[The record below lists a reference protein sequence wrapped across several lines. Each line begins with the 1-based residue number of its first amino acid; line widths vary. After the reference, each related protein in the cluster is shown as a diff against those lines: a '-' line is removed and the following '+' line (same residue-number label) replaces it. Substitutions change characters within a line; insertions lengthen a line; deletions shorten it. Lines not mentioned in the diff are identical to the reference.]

1 MMLAHSHDVVRKW
14 KYFFKI
20 FPLEIF
26 SPKFGSVTIA
36 DFKAAVKVSQI
47 FCLQSPSLLH
57 SLFLSY
63 QLRQSLS
70 YLILSYPIS
79 FFLLPFLFFF
89 LTLSL
94 SISYQLSRSFSYSLS
109 FSVRVSLPF
118 LLSLS
123 ISYQLSHYFYS
134 LSSFLSLSFLLSP
147 SLFLTSSRFIF
158 FLLSISY
165 TLTPK
170 TVSENGTIKCDWL
183 LRRSRLVKI
192 RFPTNSDVKDALCVQ
207 SNASLHCF
215 QNKKI
220 YFPFT
225 TKH

>member
-70 YLILSYPIS
+70 YLILSYPIA

-109 FSVRVSLPF
+109 
-118 LLSLS
+118 LSLLEFLF
-123 ISYQLSHYFYS
+123 LSYS
-134 LSSFLSLSFLLSP
+134 L
-147 SLFLTSSRFIF
+147 SLFLTSSLIIF
-158 FLLSISY
+158 TLSLPFCLFLSYSLPLYFLPALALFFSYSLS
-165 TLTPK
+165 LTPSLLKLSLK
-170 TVSENGTIKCDWL
+170 TE
-183 LRRSRLVKI
+183 R
-192 RFPTNSDVKDALCVQ
+192 
-207 SNASLHCF
+207 
-215 QNKKI
+215 
-220 YFPFT
+220 
-225 TKH
+225 